1 MKNSQET
8 KQESLTNEIIIS
20 DNSSIASGNIFILGD
35 HILLCGDCTESELVK
50 KTLKGRKIEL
60 ILTDVPYGIDYVA
73 SKVGFN
79 DSTLHHE
86 DIAND

>member
-8 KQESLTNEIIIS
+8 KQESLTHKEVVSN
-20 DNSSIASGNIFILGD
+20 DSSIVSGNIFILGE
-35 HILLCGDCTESELVK
+35 HILLCGDCTESEPIEK
-50 KTLKGRKIEL
+50 ILKGRKIGL

-79 DSTLHHE
+79 ESTLHHE